1 MRPLTFK
8 RAFCDFLFFYFSYYS
23 AMSHKMSP
31 GHPRKFM
38 FEKLQNGVKKLTRT
52 QTFFILLGMK
62 NWIQSN

>member
-1 MRPLTFK
+1 
-8 RAFCDFLFFYFSYYS
+8 
-23 AMSHKMSP
+23 MSP